1 MTTLQLH
8 DQTLTATFGSWWER
22 LFVGR
27 DQVTIRLA
35 DIAEADVVDHALRL
49 CHGPRKGLEVTGFV
63 KVGTWG
69 LAGPVRRL
77 VSLRRDRPT
86 LRIRLVETAASY
98 GFGELWVSTP
108 SAETVLTALEEAT
121 AGTLR
126 G

>member
-1 MTTLQLH
+1 MTVLQLH
-8 DQTLTATFGSWWER
+8 DQTLTATFDSWWER
-22 LFVGR
+22 LFTGR
-27 DQVTIRLA
+27 PHVSIALA
-35 DIAEADVVDHALRL
+35 DIAEADVVDHALRI

-77 VSLRRDRPT
+77 VSLRRHRPT
-86 LRIRLVETAASY
+86 LRIRLTDTATSY

-108 SAETVLTALEEAT
+108 SAEAVLTALEEVT